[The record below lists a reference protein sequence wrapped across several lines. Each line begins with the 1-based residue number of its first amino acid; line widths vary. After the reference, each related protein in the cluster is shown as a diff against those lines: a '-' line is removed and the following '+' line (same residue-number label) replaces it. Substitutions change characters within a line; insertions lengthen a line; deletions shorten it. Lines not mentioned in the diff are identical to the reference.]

1 VLPTSRQLGL
11 LLACCLPLAA
21 ADLLPGLQ
29 VATPALLLIAL
40 ATAGLD
46 WRRTPPQAA
55 LRVQREIANRLSL
68 GADNPVALEVE
79 NRTDRDWSL
88 RLRDELPPI
97 FRVSSVLLRGEAAAR
112 EKLRLV
118 YSVNP
123 PRRGDYQLGR
133 VVLRCRGALGLV
145 ERQYAYPAE
154 RAVKVYPNLNLRH
167 YDLMVRRGMLRDAG
181 TRNARRFGQG
191 TEFERLREYQRDDEY
206 RRINWKATA
215 RRGQPVSSEY
225 ETERSQSV
233 LLILDAGRLMGAVA
247 EGLTKL
253 DHALNTA
260 LVLAHAAS
268 LRGDRVGLL
277 AYTDRVRAYQPPA
290 RGRHAFLAILEQ
302 LYRLE
307 PEQTAS
313 DHARAFGYLSARN
326 PHRALLVLFTDLADT
341 EGGQALVAQLSRA
354 AGRHLAVLVT
364 LSDPA
369 LEMPAS
375 RLPADSQELYE
386 KAVAQRLLAEREQV
400 LRTLQHRG
408 VLTLD
413 RPANRLSADLVAA
426 YLELKARGRL

>member
-1 VLPTSRQLGL
+1 
-11 LLACCLPLAA
+11 
-21 ADLLPGLQ
+21 
-29 VATPALLLIAL
+29 
-40 ATAGLD
+40 
-46 WRRTPPQAA
+46 
-55 LRVQREIANRLSL
+55 LSL
-68 GADNPVALEVE
+68 GADNTVNLEVV
-79 NRTDRDWSL
+79 NRTERPWSL

-97 FRVSSVLLRGEAAAR
+97 FRVSSPMLRGEVGAR
-112 EKLRLV
+112 QTLRLA
-118 YSVNP
+118 YTVNP

-145 ERQYAYPAE
+145 ERQYAYPVE
-154 RAVKVYPNLNLRH
+154 RAVKVYPNLLNLRH

-247 EGLTKL
+247 DGLTKL

-277 AYTDRVRAYQPPA
+277 AYTDRIRAYQPPA

-326 PHRALLVLFTDLADT
+326 PRRAFLVLFTDLADA
-341 EGGQALVAQLSRA
+341 EGGQSVVVQLSRA
-354 AGRHLAVLVT
+354 AGRHLAMLVT

-369 LEMPAS
+369 LETPAG
-375 RLPADSQELYE
+375 RLPSDSQQLYE

-413 RPANRLSADLVAA
+413 RPADRLSADLVAT